1 MSIAHA
7 GAEPP
12 AEQPIAT
19 VVVARLD
26 GRPILRAELDAAVRR
41 LGGGAT
47 ASSPQA
53 QAQVLEQLIDE
64 RLVRAEIE
72 RAAVAASE
80 KDINAAF
87 EQARLQVIARGGT
100 MEDFLAQ
107 TGRNEKGFRDRL
119 ALDLGINRLLAPKL
133 TTAALEAEFA
143 AHRRELDGSM
153 VRASHI
159 VLRPPSAVGEE
170 AVASGLAQ
178 AEKIRRDVLR
188 GSLSFADA
196 AKKHSAGPSRHRG
209 GDVGMFPRHG
219 AMHELF
225 AKQAFTL
232 AKGEIS
238 KPFITPFGIHLLT
251 VTAVEPGIN
260 DLAAV
265 RPLVEQLLAQ
275 RLLRE
280 IVMAARRRA
289 TIEYEPGV
297 PHLDPLTVSA
307 EAAEQR
313 VVVER
318 GPPPPADTGGEAP

>member
-1 MSIAHA
+1 MAIVHA
-7 GAEPP
+7 RAETPT
-12 AEQPIAT
+12 EQPTAA

-26 GRPILRAELDAAVRR
+26 GKPILRAELDAALRR
-41 LGGGAT
+41 LGSGPA
-47 ASSPQA
+47 AAA

-64 RLVRAEIE
+64 RLVRAEID

-80 KDINAAF
+80 KEINAAF
-87 EQARLQVIARGGT
+87 EQAQRQVTARGVT
-100 MEDFLAQ
+100 MDQFLAQ
-107 TGRNEKGFRDRL
+107 SGRTEREFRDRL

-159 VLRPPSAVGEE
+159 VLRPPSAVSET
-170 AVASGLAQ
+170 AVANGLAQ
-178 AEKIRRDVLR
+178 AERIRRDVLR

-219 AMHELF
+219 VMNELF
-225 AKQAFTL
+225 AKQVFTL

-238 KPFITPFGIHLLT
+238 KPFITPFGIHLVT
-251 VTAVEPGIN
+251 VTAVEPGTN

-289 TIEYEPGV
+289 RIEYEPGV
-297 PHLDPLTVSA
+297 PRLDPATVS
-307 EAAEQR
+307 EDAAEGR
-313 VVVER
+313 TVMER
-318 GPPPPADTGGEAP
+318 GQPEPAAPRDEEP